1 METITARPAGI
12 ARCELGEGPLWCPDE
27 GVLRFVDID
36 GGALHGLSWAAREVS
51 SRTFGRPVC
60 CVVQSDGG
68 SLLIALDNQI
78 VQMGANGVETVAI
91 GAFPE
96 EVRFNDGKC
105 DPAGRGTNENT
116 NGLLRQYFED

>member
-1 METITARPAGI
+1 
-12 ARCELGEGPLWCPDE
+12 
-27 GVLRFVDID
+27 
-36 GGALHGLSWAAREVS
+36 
-51 SRTFGRPVC
+51 
-60 CVVQSDGG
+60 VVQSDGG

-116 NGLLRQYFED
+116 NGLLRQYFEE